1 MVKMVDHYE
10 EAANNFLELSSQQRL
25 QIIFRLLEKQSKI
38 TTMAK
43 ELGATTQ
50 EVHRNF
56 SRLEDGGFII
66 KNTDGYYSLTTYGKT
81 MCSQIPSIIFLSQNR
96 KYFEDHNFG
105 DIPSKFIMRI
115 GQLANS
121 EHIKGVTKILEQ
133 WKSIYNNANDYIYE
147 MLTEI
152 PLDIIEPKVRRVE
165 KGIKLNYIL
174 SEGAVIPKG
183 RKNLLQ
189 KLNFSKF
196 IDKGVVE
203 RKMQKTVLTLLVLNE
218 KEASVAFPN
227 IKNEPDITEMFYSTD
242 LMFHEWCLD
251 YFRYCW
257 YASQVFQESKLKE

>member
-1 MVKMVDHYE
+1 MTNHYE

-25 QIIFRLLEKQSKI
+25 QIIFRLLEKKCKI
-38 TTMAK
+38 ATIAK
-43 ELGATTQ
+43 ELDATIQ

-56 SRLEDGGFII
+56 ARLEDGGFIV
-66 KNTDGYYSLTTYGKT
+66 KNIDGYYSLTTYGNT
-81 MCSQIPSIIFLSQNR
+81 ICSQIPSIIFLSHNR

-121 EHIKGVTKILEQ
+121 QHIKGVTKILEQ
-133 WKSIYNNANDYIYE
+133 WKSIYKNANEYIYE

-152 PLDIIEPKVRRVE
+152 PLDIIEPKVRRVQ

-183 RKNLLQ
+183 RKNLLL
-189 KLNFSKF
+189 KLNFAKM
-196 IDKGVVE
+196 IEKGLVE
-203 RKMQKTVLTLLVLNE
+203 RKMKKTVLTLLIFNE
-218 KEASVAFPN
+218 KEASVSFPN
-227 IKNEPDITEMFYSTD
+227 IEGEPDITEMFYSTD
-242 LMFHEWCLD
+242 AMFHEWCLD

-257 YASQVFQESKLKE
+257 YASEIFQESKLKE